1 MEKIDQLDRKILRI
15 LSDNARVPFKEV
27 AALCKVSRA
36 SVHQRVQRLIDNH
49 IILGS
54 SFDVNPVY
62 LGYPLLTYVGVH
74 LEHSKCYPHVVED
87 LKAIPEVVECHC
99 VTGSYDI
106 LLKLYA
112 HDNAHLM
119 SLLNAQVQTIAGVVS
134 TETLVCL
141 DESIRRE
148 LPIQIADE
156 K

>member
-36 SVHQRVQRLIDNH
+36 AVHQRVQRLIDNH
-49 IILGS
+49 IMLGS

-87 LKAIPEVVECHC
+87 LKAIPEV
-99 VTGSYDI
+99 
-106 LLKLYA
+106 LKLYA

-148 LPIQIADE
+148 LPIHIADE